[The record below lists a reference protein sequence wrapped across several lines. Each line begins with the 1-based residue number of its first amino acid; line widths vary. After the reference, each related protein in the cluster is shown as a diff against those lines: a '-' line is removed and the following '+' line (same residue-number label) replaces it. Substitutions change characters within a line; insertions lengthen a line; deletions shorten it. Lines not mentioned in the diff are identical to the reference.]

1 MSDAVQGTVRV
12 MCYIGGGL
20 LGLSLLTMLMYLF
33 AWAWEKASRKVRGVY
48 HDELLR
54 SILKR
59 NRAEFLEWLQERGG
73 QATPR
78 DNNLQGEN
86 AEQDKLK
93 EKLEEQLRRSE
104 GYIAQYT
111 VGMEKS
117 TKYSEIAGCWRG
129 KRDAYEEQM
138 VWLKELLKEGWR

>member
-20 LGLSLLTMLMYLF
+20 LGLSLLTMLMYFF
-33 AWAWEKASRKVRGVY
+33 ALAWDKTSRKVRGVY
-48 HDELLR
+48 QDELLR

-73 QATPR
+73 QTTPR
-78 DNNLQGEN
+78 DNSSPGEN
-86 AEQDKLK
+86 AELDKLK
-93 EKLEEQLRRSE
+93 EKLEGQLQRSE

-111 VGMEKS
+111 VSLEKEKERTMLS
-117 TKYSEIAGCWRG
+117 GYWKGKY
-129 KRDAYEEQM
+129 DAYMEQM
-138 VWLKELLKEGWR
+138 VWLKEVLKDGE